1 MIHSEQQKYE
11 FVQYPKMKHV
21 RIIVNQINYKHTHMH
36 PDLELAIL
44 LSGNGQINVE
54 EKPFIMDPG
63 DVLLINSSTPHSYSS
78 SSKDEQGLNVQNSPT
93 FLIIQISNSFLSEY
107 CPEISTTIFQSTL
120 FKKSENT
127 LMHVFGLQYLIELAL
142 IYFQGNEHYHLIL
155 LSELSR
161 LIYHIYCITPHQVVS
176 KEESEKIKLR
186 KNRLERIIDT
196 IKKNFESQIKLSDI
210 AEQENLTRT
219 YVSHLFKSSL
229 GITFQDYVNNLRLEQ
244 AIRLMSEG
252 KKSLLEISFESG
264 FSDPKYMF
272 KMFEK
277 NLHCTP
283 REYRKN
289 LSVSSNFTN
298 KDLSARETIFSE
310 ARSIEYLKSC
320 PFYSPQN
327 SIGIDSNYAAKT
339 CKMLFK
345 NTDHS
350 SFTGK

>member
-1 MIHSEQQKYE
+1 MKQTEQQKYE

-54 EKPFIMDPG
+54 EKPFVMEPG
-63 DVLLINSSTPHSYSS
+63 DVLFINSSTPHSYSLS
-78 SSKDEQGLNVQNSPT
+78 FHNEISLNQKNTPV
-93 FLIIQISNSFLSEY
+93 FLIIQISNSFICDY
-107 CPEISTTIFQSTL
+107 CPELSTTIFNSTL
-120 FKKSENT
+120 FSRRKNPE
-127 LMHVFGLQYLIELAL
+127 LHDQCLQYLIDLAL
-142 IYFQGNEHYHLIL
+142 VYFEGREHYHLIL
-155 LSELSR
+155 MSELSN
-161 LIYHIYCITPHQVVS
+161 LLYHVYRMTPHQIVS
-176 KEESEKIKLR
+176 KEESEKINLR

-196 IKKNFESQIKLSDI
+196 IKKNYESQIKLSDI
-210 AEQENLTRT
+210 AAQENLTRT

-289 LSVSSNFTN
+289 LSSSSAFQNR
-298 KDLSARETIFSE
+298 DLSARETIFSE
-310 ARSIEYLKSC
+310 ARSIDYLKSC
-320 PFYSPQN
+320 PFYKIVKKPELTLDYSDN
-327 SIGIDSNYAAKT
+327 KCDMASRNY
-339 CKMLFK
+339 M
-345 NTDHS
+345 
-350 SFTGK
+350 